1 MSYWLVKTEPS
12 VYSID
17 DLQKDKV
24 TPWDEVRNYQARNN
38 LREMKKGDQV
48 LIYHSNAEPP
58 CIAGLGKVAKEAYP
72 DASQFNKRSKY
83 YDEKATKEN
92 PRWFSP
98 DIQFVKKF
106 KEILSLQDIKSDKKL
121 AKMVLTQR
129 GSRLSVQ
136 PVTKSEFDHILKV
149 VG

>member
-1 MSYWLVKTEPS
+1 MAYWLTKTEPS

-17 DLQKDKV
+17 DLKKDKT

-38 LREMKKGDQV
+38 LRAMKKGDHIF
-48 LIYHSNAEPP
+48 IYHSNADPP
-58 CIAGLGKVAKEAYP
+58 GIAGIAKVVKEAYP
-72 DASQFNKRSKY
+72 DASQFDSRSRY
-83 YDEKATKEN
+83 FDEKATKEN

-106 KEILSLQDIKSDKKL
+106 REPLPLHEIKSDKKL
-121 AKMVLTQR
+121 ANMVLVQR

-136 PVTKSEFDHILKV
+136 PVSKAEFEYILELL
-149 VG
+149 G